1 MCHTQLHF
9 GNLFNLDIIADFK
22 GGDITSDA
30 GGLILKEID
39 QAYCLTDNMAKCLAD
54 DRQDGKIKHTL
65 LELLRQRIYQ
75 IALGYEDQNDADE
88 LRRDPSLKVMSGR
101 RPKSDPDLGAQ
112 PTLSRFENQR
122 RSSDLYRLS
131 DALVDLYI
139 QCHPGPRRSIM
150 LDMDGT
156 DDPTHGQQEFTFFHG
171 YYEQY
176 MYHPL
181 LIFDGEDGFP
191 LAAVLRPGNTHA
203 SHRAAAILKRL
214 IRRLK
219 DAYPEATIFLRA
231 DAGFAIPKL
240 YDFFESNDIR
250 YVTGL
255 ITNDRLR
262 GRVADLAARVENRFD
277 RTGQKQRELTSFWHQ
292 AASWPLPRRVV
303 AKVEHLE
310 KGLNQRFVVTNL
322 DLEPRIVYDWIYTQ
336 RGEAEN
342 RIKELKNQLKADRL
356 SCHRFKANQF
366 RLLLHTAAYCLFLL
380 LRRHLENT
388 ELEAAQVQTIRL
400 KLLKI
405 GARVRQTARKVWFH
419 LASGYPYQDLLAQIL
434 QNIKTMPT

>member
-1 MCHTQLHF
+1 VCHTQLHF
-9 GNLFNLDIIADFK
+9 GNVFNLDILADFE

-39 QAYCLTDNMAKCLAD
+39 QAYCLTDTMAKCLTD
-54 DRQDGKIKHTL
+54 GRQNGKIKHTL

-101 RPKSDPDLGAQ
+101 RPKSDPDLGSQ
-112 PTLSRFENQR
+112 PTLSRFENHR
-122 RSSDLYRLS
+122 CSSDLYRLS

-139 QCHPGPRRSIM
+139 QCHPGPRTSIM
-150 LDMDGT
+150 LDMDAT

-181 LIFDGEDGFP
+181 FLFDGEDGFP
-191 LAAVLRPGNTHA
+191 LAAMLRPGNTHA

-231 DAGFAIPKL
+231 DAGFAIPEL

-250 YVTGL
+250 YVIGL

-262 GRVADLAARVENRFD
+262 GRVADLAAGVENRFN
-277 RTGQKQRELTSFWHQ
+277 EL
-292 AASWPLPRRVV
+292 
-303 AKVEHLE
+303 
-310 KGLNQRFVVTNL
+310 
-322 DLEPRIVYDWIYTQ
+322 
-336 RGEAEN
+336 
-342 RIKELKNQLKADRL
+342 
-356 SCHRFKANQF
+356 
-366 RLLLHTAAYCLFLL
+366 
-380 LRRHLENT
+380 
-388 ELEAAQVQTIRL
+388 
-400 KLLKI
+400 
-405 GARVRQTARKVWFH
+405 
-419 LASGYPYQDLLAQIL
+419 LASGRVLAVASPCGGQSGAPRKRAQSTICGHEFGPGAVDCLRLDLYATRRGRKPNQGAEKPAQGRPAQLPSL
-434 QNIKTMPT
+434 QSQSIPAVAAYGGLLPVPTA